1 MQTLLS
7 PKESKM
13 QAVTITQISPPEL
26 QQIIESS
33 IAKILGS
40 TRTTAPQ
47 PEADQLF
54 TIQQAAD
61 FLTLS
66 VPTLYNLV
74 SRKEIPYMKKGKRL
88 YFSKEE
94 LTSWLKSGRKQ
105 TMAEIQTEADAYLL
119 TKKKRG

>member
-1 MQTLLS
+1 MENL
-7 PKESKM
+7 
-13 QAVTITQISPPEL
+13 IFTQLTVPEVRAML
-26 QQIIESS
+26 RTELE
-33 IAKILGS
+33 ACFS

>member
-1 MQTLLS
+1 
-7 PKESKM
+7 M

-94 LTSWLKSGRKQ
+94 LTSWLRSGRKQ